1 MCNPELL
8 FARCVINKKTRQK
21 RDDAN
26 DPFHG
31 SVYKIQGCYAR
42 PMKKIKVL
50 LIALFL
56 TLVSSPG
63 ANAVDTCA
71 SLNTPAVADDA
82 LTVTLSSITVTEKS
96 GSNQLLISYKLL
108 NTTADK
114 KIDEGSFKLFFVDG
128 SSEPQYGAFG
138 SFFPGDTRERTYTWE
153 YLKSKTPMLVS
164 YNAGFFS
171 TAPSALKLNWVVPGQ
186 TCKLS
191 TPAPVTPAPTT
202 PAPVTPAPTTPSPST
217 GVSTNDVTDAVNK
230 LVESIA
236 AQNKAVNDA
245 VTKVAEKLSATK
257 KNAGKS
263 KSKTITCSKGKE
275 SLKVTGAKPICPT
288 GYKKK

>member
-1 MCNPELL
+1 MTLI
-8 FARCVINKKTRQK
+8 VHST
-21 RDDAN
+21 
-26 DPFHG
+26 G
-31 SVYKIQGCYAR
+31 TVYKMQGCYPR

-50 LIALFL
+50 LIALLL

-71 SLNTPAVADDA
+71 SINTPAVADDA
-82 LTVTLSSITVTEKS
+82 LTVTLSLMTVTEKL
-96 GSNQLLISYKLL
+96 GSNQLSISYKLL
-108 NTTADK
+108 NATSDK

-138 SFFPGDTRERTYTWE
+138 TFFPGDSRERSYTWE

-171 TAPSALKLNWVVPGQ
+171 TAPSALKLNWVIPGQ

-191 TPAPVTPAPTT
+191 TPAPATPAPAT
-202 PAPVTPAPTTPSPST
+202 PAPATQPPSSGVTS
-217 GVSTNDVTDAVNK
+217 NDATDAINK
-230 LVESIA
+230 LVESIE

-245 VTKVAEKLSATK
+245 VTKVAEKLAATK
-257 KNAGKS
+257 KASGKAKA
-263 KSKTITCSKGKE
+263 KSKTITCNKGKE
-275 SLKVTGAKPICPT
+275 SLKVTGAKPICPS

>member
-1 MCNPELL
+1 
-8 FARCVINKKTRQK
+8 
-21 RDDAN
+21 
-26 DPFHG
+26 
-31 SVYKIQGCYAR
+31 
-42 PMKKIKVL
+42 MKKIKVL
-50 LIALFL
+50 LIALLL

-71 SLNTPAVADDA
+71 SINTPAVADDA
-82 LTVTLSSITVTEKS
+82 LTVTLSLMTVTEKL
-96 GSNQLLISYKLL
+96 GSNQLSISYKLL
-108 NTTADK
+108 NATSDK

-138 SFFPGDTRERTYTWE
+138 TFFPGDSRERSYTWE

-171 TAPSALKLNWVVPGQ
+171 TAPSALKLNWVIPGQ

-191 TPAPVTPAPTT
+191 TPAPATPAPAT
-202 PAPVTPAPTTPSPST
+202 PAPATPAPATPAPATQPPSS
-217 GVSTNDVTDAVNK
+217 GVTSNDATDAINK
-230 LVESIA
+230 LVESIE

-245 VTKVAEKLSATK
+245 VTKVAEKLAATK
-257 KNAGKS
+257 KASGKAKA
-263 KSKTITCSKGKE
+263 KSKTITCNKGKE
-275 SLKVTGAKPICPT
+275 SLKVTGAKPICPS

>member
-1 MCNPELL
+1 
-8 FARCVINKKTRQK
+8 
-21 RDDAN
+21 
-26 DPFHG
+26 
-31 SVYKIQGCYAR
+31 
-42 PMKKIKVL
+42 MKKIKVL

-202 PAPVTPAPTTPSPST
+202 PSPST